1 MSTYEAELDKYEIEP
16 LLHTEERIDKYRPG
30 GYHPVSIEDT
40 FSNGRYKVY
49 NKLGHGGS
57 STVWLA
63 LDGR

>member
-1 MSTYEAELDKYEIEP
+1 MSTYEAELEKYQIEP

-30 GYHPVSIEDT
+30 GYHPVTIEDT
-40 FSNGRYKVY
+40 FSNGRYTVY

>member
-1 MSTYEAELDKYEIEP
+1 MSTYEAELNEYEIES
-16 LLHTEERIDKYRPG
+16 LLYTEERIDKYRPG
-30 GYHPVSIEDT
+30 GYHPGSIEDT
-40 FSNGRYKVY
+40 FSNGRYQVY